1 MFDVPWP
8 SFPFSNTGK
17 GCITIPLPERK
28 LEDGLEFLLQ
38 IWTLLR
44 KSPQKHPDT
53 LKFKI

>member
-1 MFDVPWP
+1 MFDVPQP
-8 SFPFSNTGK
+8 SYPFDNTEK

-44 KSPQKHPDT
+44 KSPQKHSDT